1 MRFQINGELWGS
13 IEVRQDLTVCDI
25 TPEGALLEGRLP
37 DRFRSLATASLRLS
51 ADGPELLVRVR
62 HVSALDGDRCRVGV
76 QFVQL
81 TSAGRQAVDVFIKTS
96 TEHTDRSS

>member
-1 MRFQINGELWGS
+1 MRFHISGELWGA
-13 IEVRQDLTVCDI
+13 IEVRQDLVIRDI
-25 TPEGALLEGRLP
+25 TPDGALLEGQLPVRL
-37 DRFRSLATASLRLS
+37 RALATASLRLS

-81 TSAGRQAVDVFIKTS
+81 TSADRQALDVLIQS
-96 TEHTDRSS
+96 AAPSPGRSS